1 MVQSLRTG
9 QLLDSDDVIVV
20 IHWSEG
26 TRAVRSVTPSL
37 EVIMT
42 INFFRIDQCPYT
54 LERLNLNCMIL
65 FMFVGI
71 MSVGGRQLA
80 PLRTH
85 SNVIW
90 EHSMLVYYCH

>member
-42 INFFRIDQCPYT
+42 INSS
-54 LERLNLNCMIL
+54 E
-65 FMFVGI
+65 
-71 MSVGGRQLA
+71 
-80 PLRTH
+80 
-85 SNVIW
+85 
-90 EHSMLVYYCH
+90 